1 MTQMMLDM
9 RVALAAPARRA
20 PAVALRRLVG
30 FAIAGGGAAV
40 LIAQAAHHIAAAA
53 GG

>member
-1 MTQMMLDM
+1 MTQMVLDV

-20 PAVALRRLVG
+20 RAVALRRLVG

-40 LIAQAAHHIAAAA
+40 LIAQAAHHIVAVA